1 MRWLWVLCVCAFVG
15 ACQPAAPSN
24 LNQPA
29 TPVPFPTTT
38 PGRLIEGVL
47 PTVVGIPLDGVGL
60 ANPATAVALAN
71 RPTATPDYQTC
82 PGSGSPTLAPQ
93 LASGREM
100 IAAMVTY
107 LSEGGSP
114 LTLSEALGAWGERWE
129 NARVVADVDF
139 TGEGSNEVLVSFEAP
154 DDGGLLVIFS
164 CIAGRYATLYQAITG
179 GDAPE
184 IAQVTD
190 LNYDGR
196 ADILFNSYSCEAGNA
211 NDCSYRTQLISW
223 NVSDGRF
230 VSLLNG
236 AITSDNAPSLN
247 DVDNDQVQ
255 ELVVRLTDDGDAT
268 TGPLRTGVNIYD
280 WNGSYY
286 TLSIVQLDPPRFAI
300 QVVQE
305 ADRNFARQQMDTAIA
320 QYQLALS
327 DSGLRY
333 WLNDE
338 PVYLKSY
345 LYYRLLLA
353 YAYTDNDNLLS
364 LFQEA
369 LATYP
374 DAANAP
380 VYVSMI
386 NAFWNG
392 YQVTN
397 NLHSACLEVQ
407 AIISARPEAVGL
419 LNRYGN
425 RSPVITAQ
433 ELCPF

>member
-1 MRWLWVLCVCAFVG
+1 
-15 ACQPAAPSN
+15 
-24 LNQPA
+24 
-29 TPVPFPTTT
+29 
-38 PGRLIEGVL
+38 
-47 PTVVGIPLDGVGL
+47 
-60 ANPATAVALAN
+60 
-71 RPTATPDYQTC
+71 
-82 PGSGSPTLAPQ
+82 
-93 LASGREM
+93 M

-154 DDGGLLVIFS
+154 DDGGSLVIFS

-184 IAQVTD
+184 IAEVTD

-196 ADILFNSYSCEAGNA
+196 PDILFNSYSCEADNA

-236 AITSDNAPSLN
+236 AITSDSAPNLN

-286 TLSIVQLDPPRFAI
+286 TLSIVQLDPPQFAI